1 MVHMHIFAFFQ
12 LIEMIFKVFP
22 ENGPQIFEQML
33 PGCFK
38 ALTDED
44 VS

>member
-1 MVHMHIFAFFQ
+1 
-12 LIEMIFKVFP
+12 MIFKVFP

-33 PGCFK
+33 PGFFK

-44 VS
+44 VSDASL